1 MLLQKTQPYYRK
13 IDIKKKFCS
22 RPRQNL
28 MVLNHNSKNN
38 SKAFVQVYYHFTEKG
53 EGRKREAD
61 ETIWPNKTYFLFYQ
75 IAVTLTFKH
84 ANGKQGGGESM
95 IL

>member
-13 IDIKKKFCS
+13 IDIKKKLCS

-38 SKAFVQVYYHFTEKG
+38 SKAFVQAYYTFNG
-53 EGRKREAD
+53 NRRRKKER
-61 ETIWPNKTYFLFYQ
+61 
-75 IAVTLTFKH
+75 
-84 ANGKQGGGESM
+84 SR
-95 IL
+95 

>member
-13 IDIKKKFCS
+13 IDIKKKLCS

-38 SKAFVQVYYHFTEKG
+38 SKAFVQVYYTFQG
-53 EGRKREAD
+53 NRRRK
-61 ETIWPNKTYFLFYQ
+61 K
-75 IAVTLTFKH
+75 
-84 ANGKQGGGESM
+84 
-95 IL
+95 